1 MRNVQHL
8 RMQVEWW
15 NWCAKAFKDDDHLTS
30 LGRSDSSADA
40 LQAFV
45 AAANQQVSLFKDNR
59 GLTAP

>member
-1 MRNVQHL
+1 
-8 RMQVEWW
+8 MQVEWW